1 VRRRL
6 LLLGAGLLL
15 TTTTVPA
22 EEAKG
27 ARIRVEPSSFDFGRV
42 LPRRTLR
49 KEFRLRN
56 LGDQALVIGR
66 ISRSCGCT
74 GAVVEETTVEPGGS
88 TPLRIWLETR
98 NRSGSIEERVVV
110 RSNDPQT
117 PLLELLL
124 QATVVEETPR

>member
-1 VRRRL
+1 MPTPQPGIL
-6 LLLGAGLLL
+6 DSAC
-15 TTTTVPA
+15 
-22 EEAKG
+22 KM
-27 ARIRVEPSSFDFGRV
+27 ARYIKFELESDVDPRAAFESLRELRVDA
-42 LPRRTLR
+42 
-49 KEFRLRN
+49 
-56 LGDQALVIGR
+56 ALVIGR

-74 GAVVEETTVEPGGS
+74 GAVVEETMVEPGGS

>member
-1 VRRRL
+1 MRRRL

-15 TTTTVPA
+15 TTTADPA
-22 EEAKG
+22 EEATG
-27 ARIRVEPSSFDFGRV
+27 ARIRVEPSRFDFGRV

-74 GAVVEETTVEPGGS
+74 GAIIEETTVEPGGS

-98 NRSGSIEERVVV
+98 DRSGPIEERVVV
-110 RSNDPQT
+110 RSNDPRT

-124 QATVVEETPR
+124 EATVVEETPP